1 MTECGRND
9 DDCWCGG
16 RTVETTTAHL
26 PFVRSCLRPCAA
38 VCAISTLNEKN
49 IFFSDFALAAAKA
62 KRRYPLPDP
71 FQDSDVGKSGE
82 NSDVAKIDAKNKIV
96 HENRPSRPVLLPL
109 PSSAKSTSGSPA
121 DTAPLFKTRLMRL
134 RRAKCDCVSVSPV
147 IVARS

>member
-1 MTECGRND
+1 MR
-9 DDCWCGG
+9 DCSSHA
-16 RTVETTTAHL
+16 VIL
-26 PFVRSCLRPCAA
+26 SCCYVNLLLRPCAV
-38 VCAISTLNEKN
+38 VCAISTLNVKN